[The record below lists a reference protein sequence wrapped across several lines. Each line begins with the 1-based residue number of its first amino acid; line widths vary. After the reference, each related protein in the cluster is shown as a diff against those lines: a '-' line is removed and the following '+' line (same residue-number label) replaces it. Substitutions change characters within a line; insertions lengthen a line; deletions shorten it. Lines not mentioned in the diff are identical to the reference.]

1 MEASKNKQ
9 MEICPKCG
17 LPEQACVCEQIVK
30 GSQRI
35 KVTLDKKR
43 YGKVVTVVTGFD
55 GDVDEK
61 KITKALKNE
70 LACGG
75 TFKDNAIE
83 LQGDHLKR
91 IKPILVKLGFEE
103 DSIEA

>member
-1 MEASKNKQ
+1 

-17 LPEQACVCEQIVK
+17 LPMQACVCEQITK

-43 YGKVVTVVTGFD
+43 YGKIVTVVTGFD
-55 GDVDEK
+55 SSIDVK
-61 KITKALKNE
+61 KIAKALKNE

-75 TFKDNAIE
+75 TSKNNEVE
-83 LQGDHLKR
+83 LQGDHSRKIR
-91 IKPILVKLGFEE
+91 EILGKLGFHE
-103 DSIEA
+103 DSID

>member
-1 MEASKNKQ
+1 

-17 LPEQACVCEQIVK
+17 LPMQACVCEQITK

-43 YGKVVTVVTGFD
+43 YGKIVTVVSGFD
-55 GDVDEK
+55 SSIDVK
-61 KITKALKNE
+61 KIAKSLKNE

-75 TFKDNAIE
+75 TSKNNEVE
-83 LQGDHLKR
+83 LQGDHSKKIR
-91 IKPILVKLGFEE
+91 GILVKLGFNEE
-103 DSIEA
+103 SID